1 MLFQRKKP
9 LDLILETAA
18 KRSLTRQ
25 LNAFDLTM
33 RTLLLDRREDY
44 PQPRRDTV
52 ASGHPRVESF
62 AEIDSAALSDAS

>member
-1 MLFQRKKP
+1 
-9 LDLILETAA
+9 
-18 KRSLTRQ
+18 
-25 LNAFDLTM
+25 M